1 MTNMSLKKMLYI
13 NPMNV
18 NNIPNHVKRILQDK
32 ELSMEKKMQAFMA
45 FMPKLP
51 GDPKN
56 DQVWEDNEK
65 VGETIKKMIDEGK
78 LSINGLDERARL
90 RIVQEP

>member
-1 MTNMSLKKMLYI
+1 
-13 NPMNV
+13 MNV

-56 DQVWEDNEK
+56 DQVWEDNMK

-78 LSINGLDERARL
+78 LSLNGFDERARL

>member
-1 MTNMSLKKMLYI
+1 
-13 NPMNV
+13 MNV

>member
-1 MTNMSLKKMLYI
+1 MS
-13 NPMNV
+13 V
-18 NNIPNHVKRILQDK
+18 DNIPVHIRRIIQDR
-32 ELSMEKKMQAFMA
+32 ELSMAQKMVAFMA
-45 FMPKLP
+45 FMPSLP
-51 GDPKN
+51 ADPKN
-56 DQVWEDNEK
+56 DQVWEDNMK

>member
-1 MTNMSLKKMLYI
+1 MSLKKMLYI